1 VFFYYSCRLTLL
13 LSQRQLSLHVCFTVY
28 SNVLTLHDVAYH
40 CMCVHV
46 QDAPPSDASTA
57 GDTETSAS
65 ASSSALAVVASIQ
78 PLARFKQLREC
89 ILRTV
94 HIQLPR

>member
-1 VFFYYSCRLTLL
+1 MSTSAELAFCFVVYINVLTLACCC
-13 LSQRQLSLHVCFTVY
+13 LSLHVCP
-28 SNVLTLHDVAYH
+28 
-40 CMCVHV
+40 
-46 QDAPPSDASTA
+46 QDAPSDASTA